1 MPINDIIDRKESRS
15 IFMSR
20 IYKVGEAAKLLGVSR
35 STMQRWDREKRL
47 VAQRNVANRR
57 YYTQERLDA
66 FRGIKP
72 HRKTVAYARVSS
84 VGQKENLRHQMAFII
99 EYANA
104 RGIIIDEHVEDIGS
118 GLNYNRKKWNK
129 LLDEVEAGKIERIF
143 VTYKD
148 RFARFGFDWFEHFCA
163 KQDTKIIVLNN
174 PETSPDEEMVE
185 DLISVIHVFSCRL
198 YGLRRYGRKI
208 RRDLKKEGEK
218 SDHQNQ
224 NISIKTQSKDEEGS

>member
-1 MPINDIIDRKESRS
+1 
-15 IFMSR
+15 MSK

-35 STMQRWDREKRL
+35 STMQRWDQEKRL

-57 YYTQERLDA
+57 YYTQEQLDA
-66 FRGIKP
+66 FRGIKS

-84 VGQKENLRHQMAFII
+84 AGQKENLKHQMAFII

-104 RGIIIDEHVEDIGS
+104 RGIIIDEHIEDIGS

-129 LLDEVEAGKIERIF
+129 LLDEVEAGKIEQIF

-163 KQDTKIIVLNN
+163 KHDTKIIVLNN

-208 RRDLKKEGEK
+208 RRDLKKEDEK

>member
-1 MPINDIIDRKESRS
+1 
-15 IFMSR
+15 MSK

-47 VAQRNVANRR
+47 VANRNVANRR
-57 YYTQERLDA
+57 YYTQEQLDT

-84 VGQKENLRHQMAFII
+84 AGQKENLKHQMSFII

-104 RGIIIDEHVEDIGS
+104 RGIIIDEHIEDIGS

-129 LLDEVEAGKIERIF
+129 LLDEVEEGKIEQIF

-148 RFARFGFDWFEHFCA
+148 RFARFGFDWFEHFCN
-163 KQDTKIIVLNN
+163 KHNTKIIVLNN
-174 PETSPDEEMVE
+174 PETSPDEEMVD
-185 DLISVIHVFSCRL
+185 DLISVVHVFSCRL
-198 YGLRRYGRKI
+198 YGIRRYSKLI
-208 RRDLKKEGEK
+208 KQDLKKEGEK
-218 SDHQNQ
+218 NAHQNQ
-224 NISIKTQSKDEEGS
+224 NISNQTQSHNETSS

>member
-148 RFARFGFDWFEHFCA
+148 RFARFGFEIGRA
-163 KQDTKIIVLNN
+163 
-174 PETSPDEEMVE
+174 
-185 DLISVIHVFSCRL
+185 HV
-198 YGLRRYGRKI
+198 
-208 RRDLKKEGEK
+208 
-218 SDHQNQ
+218 
-224 NISIKTQSKDEEGS
+224 

>member
-1 MPINDIIDRKESRS
+1 ML
-15 IFMSR
+15 
-20 IYKVGEAAKLLGVSR
+20 EASL
-35 STMQRWDREKRL
+35 
-47 VAQRNVANRR
+47 
-57 YYTQERLDA
+57 
-66 FRGIKP
+66 F
-72 HRKTVAYARVSS
+72 
-84 VGQKENLRHQMAFII
+84 
-99 EYANA
+99 
-104 RGIIIDEHVEDIGS
+104 DEHVEDIGS

-163 KQDTKIIVLNN
+163 KHDTKIIVLNN